1 MARKDP
7 ARYSSQGQADHGP
20 DQQARYQNTPP
31 PTPEEAYQA
40 KHDTRFTKQLSSVAA
55 QEAYNNKTN
64 ILDFRADH
72 KPGDSDKVA
81 DVLADYVNGF
91 NKTAYGSESD
101 RREAASAVADT
112 TFRPLYKQVEQ
123 LEAKDELAIDP
134 NITEILKKEG
144 VKYTVVQN
152 DDGSTE
158 LKILLRNR
166 KQAEKIEKL
175 TGLEINVLDN
185 TKRNRDEFNE
195 LRKLI
200 THDHRERRREERQDH
215 TGWNAIGTVNLT
227 EPEDRA
233 WGPAETFKMLDL
245 HKEQFAKALHESSH
259 DRALTVEY
267 LTQAL
272 EDASNTSTKW
282 ERKNIN
288 FDYVKELGH
297 EAALKVT
304 EIAQEKSWDSTLQQ
318 IHALETTD
326 PVAARQFEYVKDT
339 MLNVYAQ
346 TATHALQ
353 SKNGNHYDLC
363 LTHCRETSEN
373 FSNAIE
379 NRTGLVRDL
388 AYTPVPI
395 PEDGFDT
402 ARDAEDYLKKTRT
415 DLDGMNFG
423 KLHHMYQTSV
433 SQMLAELETHL
444 TEAKAVQNKRNKSDE
459 EEKHLVLQM
468 TAINGISSAVN
479 RVMTP
484 AGA

>member
-1 MARKDP
+1 MAGKDQNS
-7 ARYSSQGQADHGP
+7 YGSQGQSNYAP
-20 DQQARYQNTPP
+20 DRQTNYQKNPP

-40 KHDTRFTKQLSSVAA
+40 KHDSRFTKQLSTVAA
-55 QEAYNNKTN
+55 QEAYNNQKN
-64 ILDFRADH
+64 ILDFRTDH
-72 KPGDSDKVA
+72 KPGDADKVA
-81 DVLADYVNGF
+81 DVLADYVDGF
-91 NKTAYGSESD
+91 NKTTYGSDSD

-123 LEAKDELAIDP
+123 LEAKDELALDP
-134 NITEILKKEG
+134 KIADVLKKEG

-166 KQAEKIEKL
+166 KQAEKLEKL

-185 TKRNRDEFNE
+185 NKHNRDEFRE
-195 LRKLI
+195 IRDLI
-200 THDHRERRREERQDH
+200 RHDHRQRRREERHEQ
-215 TGWNAIGTVNLT
+215 TGWNAVGTVNLT

-233 WGPAETFKMLDL
+233 WGPAETLKMLDF
-245 HKEQFAKALHESSH
+245 HKDEFAQALHDSSR

-272 EDASNTSTKW
+272 EDASTTSTNW

-288 FDYVKELGH
+288 FESVKDLGP
-297 EAALKVT
+297 EEALKVT
-304 EIAQEKSWDSTLQQ
+304 ELTQQNGWESTYRQ
-318 IHALETTD
+318 IHALEATD
-326 PVAARQFEYVKDT
+326 PVAAQQLEYVMDK
-339 MLNVYAQ
+339 MLNVYAE

-353 SKNGNHYDLC
+353 SRNGNHYDLC
-363 LTHCRETSEN
+363 LTHCRETSDN

-379 NRTGLVRDL
+379 TGTGLVRDL
-388 AYTPVPI
+388 GYTPVPI
-395 PEDGFDT
+395 PDNGFDT
-402 ARDAEDYLKKTRT
+402 ARDAEDYLKETRT
-415 DLDGMNFG
+415 NLDGMNFG

-433 SQMLAELETHL
+433 SQMLAELEVHV

-459 EEKHLVLQM
+459 EEEHLVLQM
-468 TAINGISSAVN
+468 TAINGISNAVN